1 MKNGRPSVVGGQP
14 SSMTGRASS
23 HIGVV
28 RCLALAVLAAL
39 GACTILTAGLL
50 LTRAIEKPSDALVWV
65 GGRQQQSIADAPAE
79 QTEAQQ
85 PSRPITKEL
94 DPDYVVGVQS
104 AEQVVQQ
111 GKECPPGCE
120 RQGNCNAE
128 EGR

>member
-1 MKNGRPSVVGGQP
+1 MQGRI
-14 SSMTGRASS
+14 AS
-23 HIGVV
+23 HIGVA

-39 GACTILTAGLL
+39 GACTFLTAGLL
-50 LTRAIEKPSDALVWV
+50 LTRAIEKPSDALVWA
-65 GGRQQQSIADAPAE
+65 GGRQQQSSAESDAA
-79 QTEAQQ
+79 TQQ
-85 PSRPITKEL
+85 QQAAVSSQDPRKPLTKEL

-120 RQGNCNAE
+120 KQGNCNAE